1 MQKIDRAAKLVQWK
15 ILLIEN
21 YKTLSLTEDEVM
33 IILLVDYCLING
45 ETFVTPDM
53 LALKMNLEFSQIDKD
68 LTKLIKKGLINIDEV
83 DGKLVTSLA
92 GIQDLLVKIVIADY
106 NKKEA
111 LPSENKEAQ
120 DNLYQIFE
128 NEFGRP
134 LSFVEVDT
142 IRSWFDE
149 GYTKDKI
156 ILALKEAV
164 VARAKNIR
172 YIDKIL
178 LEWRQQDERS
188 KEGYTTISPEWRKN
202 IDESVKI
209 ANINW
214 VDKNGKK

>member
-1 MQKIDRAAKLVQWK
+1 MQKIERDARLVHWK
-15 ILLIEN
+15 VLIIEN
-21 YKTLSLTEDEVM
+21 YKSLSLTEDEVM
-33 IILLVDYCLING
+33 IILLVDYCLMNG
-45 ETFVTPDM
+45 EALVTPDM
-53 LALKMNLEFSQIDKD
+53 LALKMNLDFAQIDKD
-68 LTKLIKKGLINIDEV
+68 LTKLIKKGFINIDDSE
-83 DGKLVTSLA
+83 GKLITSLR
-92 GIQDLLVKIVIADY
+92 GIQDLLVKIFIADY

-111 LPSENKEAQ
+111 IPSESKEVQ
-120 DNLYQIFE
+120 DSLYQVFE

-156 ILALKEAV
+156 LLALKEAV
-164 VARAKNIR
+164 VAKAKNIR

-178 LEWRQQDERS
+178 LEWRQQEERS

-202 IDESVKI
+202 IDESVRI